1 MAKAGLA
8 TFLMINEAEWDVATV
23 RTDGKLVLHSR
34 VHKTSTSY
42 GLATLVL
49 EGTDAY
55 LFKLCLSKVRPT
67 VQSDSE
73 SVLDTGKGC
82 PLTHYRDL
90 ATSLCHKCKLPDLP
104 TPTQV

>member
-1 MAKAGLA
+1 MA

-90 ATSLCHKCKLPDLP
+90 ATSLCHKFKLPDLP